1 VYTKRLTGDAR
12 GLKIGVVREGFGW
25 PNSERDVDE
34 MVKAAAQKLTR
45 AGATVA
51 EVSVPLHRDGPHIWN
66 AIAVEAAW
74 LWRLSLARRVAV
86 GRSPNRAS
94 ATDFGTKLAKPCPGQ
109 PKQAVASQ
117 PATHQSPTLDR
128 GGADYDPESRLEKQ
142 FLVDELTVGMFV
154 CALDRPWLD
163 TPFLIQGFLIE
174 DEETLAQVRQIC
186 RYVSVD
192 LSRSGIDDAEYL
204 ALRPARV
211 EAKRVRGTA
220 PSPPTDQRAQPRS
233 LVPRWLQALFW
244 IFGPNWRQPEEQPP
258 PAHLPEKDL
267 RPAPVDRV
275 KRAAVPKRKAPSA
288 TALERNPPGIALA
301 APGDLLAWLGEQ
313 LERLRF
319 SGGRESSATADAPG
333 SAGAPRLKRSASGR
347 LNYESVPLEQELLR
361 ANDRFGAAIDMLG
374 TVMHDIQVGKG
385 LEIEAVESV
394 VEDLVESIIR
404 HPGALQL
411 VSRMREADESS
422 YTHALQV
429 GVLLVSFGR
438 ELGFSRDELTHL
450 GQVGML
456 LDIGK
461 LRIDQRILNKRTHLT
476 PKEFDEVKR
485 HVEYGLEIIEA
496 SAVAHPDVVTGV
508 AQHHERLNGSGYP
521 QGLQDPE
528 ISPIGKMAG
537 IVDTFSALTSIRPYA
552 EPVSPYAAM
561 QQLQAWADTYF
572 NSGLVELFIQAIGI
586 FPVGTLVELSTGELA
601 VVLEQSRPRRLK
613 PKVLVISAPDKTP
626 LEIPFVLDLL
636 HPECDSADRV
646 PYIRQG
652 LAAASFAVDPRE
664 YYVSRS

>member
-1 VYTKRLTGDAR
+1 
-12 GLKIGVVREGFGW
+12 
-25 PNSERDVDE
+25 
-34 MVKAAAQKLTR
+34 M
-45 AGATVA
+45 
-51 EVSVPLHRDGPHIWN
+51 
-66 AIAVEAAW
+66 
-74 LWRLSLARRVAV
+74 
-86 GRSPNRAS
+86 
-94 ATDFGTKLAKPCPGQ
+94 
-109 PKQAVASQ
+109 
-117 PATHQSPTLDR
+117 PTTI
-128 GGADYDPESRLEKQ
+128 PESRVEKQ
-142 FLVDELTVGMFV
+142 FSVDELTLGMFV

-174 DEETLAQVRQIC
+174 DEETLAQLRQIC
-186 RYVSVD
+186 GHVTVD

-204 ALRPARV
+204 GSRPERPARV
-211 EAKRVRGTA
+211 GANPVPATA
-220 PSPPTDQRAQPRS
+220 PSLLTDQRAQPRS

-244 IFGPNWRQPEEQPP
+244 ILGPNWRRPEEKPP
-258 PAHLPEKDL
+258 LARPKKDL

-275 KRAAVPKRKAPSA
+275 KRAAAPKFKAPSGS
-288 TALERNPPGIALA
+288 ALERNAAGLGSA

-319 SGGRESSATADAPG
+319 SGRQGPSDADDPG
-333 SAGAPRLKRSASGR
+333 SANAPRLKRSGSSAR
-347 LNYESVPLEQELLR
+347 PYYESVPLEQELLR

-461 LRIDQRILNKRTHLT
+461 LRIDQRILNKRAHLT

-537 IVDTFSALTSIRPYA
+537 IVDTFSALTSIRPHA
-552 EPVSPYAAM
+552 EPLSPYAAM
-561 QQLQAWADTYF
+561 QQLQGWADTYF

-626 LEIPFVLDLL
+626 LKIPFVLDLL